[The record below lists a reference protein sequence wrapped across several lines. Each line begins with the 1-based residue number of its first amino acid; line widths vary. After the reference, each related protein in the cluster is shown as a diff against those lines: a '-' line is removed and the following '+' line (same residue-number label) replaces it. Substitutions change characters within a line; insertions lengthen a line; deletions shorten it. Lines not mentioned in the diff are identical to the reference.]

1 MQSKLP
7 LAGIRVIDFGRFI
20 AGPYCAMLLA
30 DMGADVIRVD
40 RRQGSEDR
48 YIAAITESG
57 EGGGFLSLNRN
68 KRNLTLDTAKP
79 ESAEIIRRLVK
90 GADVVVANLPNNVLK
105 NMRLDY
111 DSLKAIKPDIILARI
126 STFGPDGPYANR
138 VGFDTV
144 VQAMSGA
151 MSLTGFAG
159 TSTPERAGA
168 AHPGGSGAPVRD
180 IVPFEDY
187 GTALHTAFGV
197 MVALYHRA
205 QTGEGQIVDGSLL
218 ATGVTYVQGLL
229 AERSVLGIE
238 RRQLGNTS
246 FYAAPSDAYQTK
258 DGWIVVS
265 AVGNDMF
272 ARWARLV
279 GREDFIGDARFA
291 GDQLRADNRVAI
303 TDAMNAWL
311 STRTTEQA
319 IAELER
325 ARVPAGPVLD
335 LQQVLDD
342 PQVKARELLRY
353 VEHPG
358 AAKPVPLADTAVRL
372 SATPGGIR
380 TRAAALGEHTEE
392 VLREIGYNDPEITKL
407 REAGVV

>member
-7 LAGIRVIDFGRFI
+7 LSGIRVIDFGRFI

-40 RRQGSEDR
+40 RRHGSEDR
-48 YIAAITESG
+48 YIAAITENG

-79 ESAEIIRRLVK
+79 GSAEIIRRLVK
-90 GADVVVANLPNNVLK
+90 GADVIVANLPNNVLK
-105 NMRLDY
+105 SMRLDY
-111 DSLKAIKPDIILARI
+111 DSLRAIKPDIILARM

-144 VQAMSGA
+144 AQAMCGA
-151 MSLTGFAG
+151 MSLTGF
-159 TSTPERAGA
+159 P
-168 AHPGGSGAPVRD
+168 GAPVRD
-180 IVPFEDY
+180 IVPFADY

-197 MVALYHRA
+197 MVALYHRQ

-218 ATGVTYVQGLL
+218 ATSITFVQGLL
-229 AERSVLGIE
+229 AERAVLGIE

-246 FYAAPSDAYQTK
+246 FYTAPADAYKTK

-272 ARWARLV
+272 TRWARLV
-279 GREDFIGDARFA
+279 GREDFIGDPRFA
-291 GDQLRADNRVAI
+291 GDQLRADNRDAI
-303 TDAMNAWL
+303 TQAMNAWL
-311 STRTTEQA
+311 ATRTTEQA
-319 IAELER
+319 IAELEK
-325 ARVPAGPVLD
+325 ARVPAGPVMD

-342 PQVKARELLRY
+342 PQVKARELLKY
-353 VEHPG
+353 VDHPG

-380 TRAAALGEHTEE
+380 RRAAALGEHTDE
-392 VLREIGYNDPEITKL
+392 VLREIGYGDEEIAAL
-407 REAGVV
+407 RRAEVV

>member
-1 MQSKLP
+1 MQTSLP
-7 LAGIRVIDFGRFI
+7 LSGIRVIDFGRFI

-68 KRNLTLDTAKP
+68 KRNLTLDTSRP
-79 ESAEIIRRLVK
+79 ESAEVIRRLVK

-105 NMRLDY
+105 GLRLDY
-111 DSLKAIKPDIILARI
+111 DSLKSIKPDIILARI

-144 VQAMSGA
+144 AQAMSGA
-151 MSLTGFAG
+151 MGLTGFAG
-159 TSTPERAGA
+159 T
-168 AHPGGSGAPVRD
+168 PVRD

-218 ATGVTYVQGLL
+218 ATGITYLQGLL

-279 GREDFIGDARFA
+279 GRENFIGDPRFA
-291 GDQLRADNRVAI
+291 GDQLRADNRDAI
-303 TDAMNAWL
+303 TEAMNAWL
-311 STRTTEQA
+311 ATRTTEQA
-319 IAELER
+319 IAELEK

-335 LQQVLDD
+335 IGQVLED
-342 PQVKARELLRY
+342 PQVKARELLKY
-353 VEHPG
+353 VDHPG

-380 TRAAALGEHTEE
+380 RRAAALGEHTDE
-392 VLREIGYNDPEITKL
+392 VLREIGYRDEEIVGL
-407 REAGVV
+407 RRAQVV